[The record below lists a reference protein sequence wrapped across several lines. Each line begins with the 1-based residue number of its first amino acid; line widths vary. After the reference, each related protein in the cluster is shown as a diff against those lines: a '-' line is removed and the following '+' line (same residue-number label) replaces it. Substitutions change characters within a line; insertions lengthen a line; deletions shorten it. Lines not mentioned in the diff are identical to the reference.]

1 MLIFEYANKV
11 QGHDKQ
17 WNLKANAEDEKK
29 GQKEVEIA
37 LTGQG
42 RCLILGADTH
52 EEFQTH
58 GQDEISQHGTG
69 NE

>member
-1 MLIFEYANKV
+1 MFILEHANKV

-17 WNLKANAEDEKK
+17 WDFKANAKDEQQ
-29 GQKEVEIA
+29 GQEKVEIS

-42 RCLILGADTH
+42 RCLVLGADTH

-58 GQDEISQHGTG
+58 GQDEIGQHGTG